1 MMKKL
6 ALACCIVGGLSG
18 CGGDGGS
25 DHPPAPPVPPNP
37 PAPAA
42 PQPSADL
49 LSVACTGCGAV
60 DANTYAG
67 THVGVWRHVNA
78 SAAPV
83 DVPVNIRGLSGHDVT
98 LVFTNQGAEPQAMP
112 ALPLVPKA
120 SASAIGKSWR
130 LDGEESTLMR
140 RIGEFNAHGWT
151 RLAATR
157 PLAAREAR
165 EARITPRQAT
175 LNETRTWHD
184 AQDQPHAAALVR
196 QSQASDGTAVNFWIE
211 NTEHGPA
218 KVSDA
223 TIDALAASFL
233 GPGKVYDLLTH
244 VGGPLWGAH
253 GYADLIPG
261 TGQPL
266 DIVILKLTSDNPSA
280 RLMGYFY
287 ARDVIRR
294 SAGFPHSNEAV
305 GFFLNS
311 ELLYAAN
318 DAAVRVV
325 ASTMAHEGMHL
336 QNFYR
341 RGAGH
346 GPKYLFDTWLD
357 EATAMMMEDFAGHAI
372 DPAMNEIR
380 DIRFRDYIGIRN
392 GMYNCSLTTWEP
404 FGDTCE
410 SYSVSGS
417 LGGFLNRQLGA
428 GFLSRLLRDVSSENS
443 LAVLDSAIWAEST
456 GTGLGEQFRRF
467 SATAGSLMRAA
478 DSPAGYGF
486 PARID
491 GALRL
496 PLIDPQNLAGIRALT
511 QSVPAQL
518 QPYASIP
525 IARPA
530 LHGIYSER
538 VSVPPGTA
546 LSVVIQ

>member
-6 ALACCIVGGLSG
+6 VLACCIVGGLAG

-25 DHPPAPPVPPNP
+25 DHPAAPPIPPTP
-37 PAPAA
+37 PAPAS

-49 LSVACTGCGAV
+49 LSVACTDCGTV

-67 THVGVWRHVNA
+67 TNVGVWRHVNA
-78 SAAPV
+78 SATPV
-83 DVPVNIRGLSGHDVT
+83 DVPINIRGLSGQDVT

-120 SASAIGKSWR
+120 SASAIGKAWR
-130 LDGEESTLMR
+130 LDGQEGALMR
-140 RIGEFNAHGWT
+140 RIGEFNAHGWA

-157 PLAAREAR
+157 PLAALDAR
-165 EARITPRQAT
+165 EARIAPRQAT

-184 AQDQPHAAALVR
+184 AQDQPHTATLVR
-196 QSQASDGTAVNFWIE
+196 QSQASDGTAVHFWIE
-211 NTEHGPA
+211 NAEHSLA

-233 GPGKVYDLLTH
+233 GPGKVYDLLTQ

-253 GYADLIPG
+253 GYADLNPG

-311 ELLYAAN
+311 ESLYVAD
-318 DAAVRVV
+318 DAAVRQV

-346 GPKYLFDTWLD
+346 GPQYLFDTWLD
-357 EATAMMMEDFAGHAI
+357 EATAMMMEDFVGHAI

-428 GFLSRLLRDVSSENS
+428 GFFSRLLRDVSSENS
-443 LAVLDSAIWAEST
+443 LAVLDSAIRAEST
-456 GTGLGEQFRRF
+456 GAGLGEQLRRF

-511 QSVPAQL
+511 QTVPTQL